1 MLEMTIEEFAYAVD
15 AGILDPSRYQLVL
28 QISKYF
34 LSIIYIY
41 FFFKFLAKYSKLG
54 NLGTVHLYNGMLFD
68 FGMNPNQF
76 GHPNNSFVL
85 NDLINEVN
93 KTFDLIMIVEYFKES
108 MILLKNGLSWNFD
121 DMSSLRLNVHD
132 IATKSV
138 ISDDA
143 KKSLRS
149 WLNDSYVFY
158 DFFKVFILL

>member
-1 MLEMTIEEFAYAVD
+1 MTIEEFAYAVD
-15 AGILDPSRYQLVL
+15 EGILDASRYQLVGTSNFK
-28 QISKYF
+28 IFVSKYIITF
-34 LSIIYIY
+34 L
-41 FFFKFLAKYSKLG
+41 KFLAKYSKLG

-76 GHPNNSFVL
+76 GNPNTSIVL

-143 KKSLRS
+143 KNSLKS

-158 DFFKVFILL
+158 DFFKVFILF